1 MSDSLDVSQTVERV
15 KNVLYLDGNDDDPLL
30 SSYVRAAY
38 AFVHNAIG
46 KDVNDFY
53 ADTNVDS
60 LVNTAVVSLAAT
72 YFQNRLALSDTQTF
86 PIDLTVNSIIGQ
98 LRGMRNSFEER
109 GDDSETTDKSAQ
121 SSNCIWSGRH
131 SSH

>member
-38 AFVHNAIG
+38 AFVHNAVGDDING
-46 KDVNDFY
+46 FY
-53 ADTNVDS
+53 SDTNVSS
-60 LVNTAVVSLAAT
+60 LVEMATVSLAAT
-72 YFQNRLALSDTQTF
+72 YFQNRLSLSDTQTF

-98 LRGMRNSFEER
+98 LRGIRNTFEEKS
-109 GDDSETTDKSAQ
+109 DNSETTDKPAQ
-121 SSNCIWSGRH
+121 SSN
-131 SSH
+131 